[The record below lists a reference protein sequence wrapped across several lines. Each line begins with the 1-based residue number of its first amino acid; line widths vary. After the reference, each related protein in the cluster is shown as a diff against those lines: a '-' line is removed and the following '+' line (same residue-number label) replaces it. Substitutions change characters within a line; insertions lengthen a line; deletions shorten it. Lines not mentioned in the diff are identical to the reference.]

1 MAYVCCIMNP
11 GTKLVRWPTMIH
23 EAGMLVATLPPVLS
37 LPATIKP
44 DPRGRSRRN
53 VHDPRVIEQRGR
65 TERAPLIRRRII
77 ATDVRQPMQSPGPLR
92 LTWPP
97 AVFCQTSRRSRKCRR
112 PTSSLAHAPWLCT
125 VGATIGCDLLRL
137 LASGDY
143 TNHRDSSRT
152 SQPSIEDQ
160 RR

>member
-1 MAYVCCIMNP
+1 
-11 GTKLVRWPTMIH
+11 MIH

-92 LTWPP
+92 LT
-97 AVFCQTSRRSRKCRR
+97 
-112 PTSSLAHAPWLCT
+112 
-125 VGATIGCDLLRL
+125 
-137 LASGDY
+137 
-143 TNHRDSSRT
+143 
-152 SQPSIEDQ
+152 
-160 RR
+160 